1 MVGDYQIPYTLMLGY
16 IDAVRANGCEELVR
30 TALVRSTGHCNFATA
45 ESAVAVETM
54 LARLETGDWPD
65 TNPGVLNERAST
77 LDTGDGA
84 RFMEMTGYE
93 VPRFNRSWVPG

>member
-16 IDAVRANGCEELVR
+16 IDAVRANGCGELVR

-45 ESAVAVETM
+45 ESAVAIETM

-65 TNPGVLNERAST
+65 TSPEALNARAT
-77 LDTGDGA
+77 ALDAGDSA
-84 RFMEMTGYE
+84 RFMEIDGYE
-93 VPRFNRSWVPG
+93 TPHFNRTWVPG